1 MTQRILTVLLFLT
14 WGLILLVLIRP
25 LSPASGASLMPLEP
39 LSPAVSVG
47 DPAPE
52 ASAPEPEPAGDVT
65 VPEPPADGAVQH
77 LLLLGVDQRPG
88 DKGRSDVMLLVSLM
102 PDEGR
107 ISVLS
112 IPRDTQVEL
121 RGRPDKLNA
130 AYAYGGT
137 EMAREAVE
145 RLLGIEVA
153 HVAAVNFEGF
163 AAAIDAL
170 GGVTVT
176 VPQDMDYEDPYQDLY
191 IHLKAGTQVLD
202 GDHALQFVRF
212 RSDGRGDFG
221 RMERQQALLRALQE
235 QYLGPGLVTRI
246 PALWQAVSP
255 YVETDLTASDLP
267 GLLMAA
273 LRSRGEMTTATL
285 PGQSFQENGISYV
298 RLDPGAL
305 EETRAMLRGKE

>member
-1 MTQRILTVLLFLT
+1 MTQRILAVLLFLT
-14 WGLILLVLIRP
+14 WGLILWVLIQP
-25 LSPASGASLMPLEP
+25 LPAATDASLLPVGSLSP
-39 LSPAVSVG
+39 V
-47 DPAPE
+47 
-52 ASAPEPEPAGDVT
+52 ASAGSPVPGAPASEQAGDVT
-65 VPEPPADGAVQH
+65 RPDAPADGAVQH

-102 PDEGR
+102 PEKGR

-130 AYAYGGT
+130 AYAYGGI

-153 HVAAVNFEGF
+153 HVAAINFEGF
-163 AAAIDAL
+163 AAVIDAL

-176 VPQDMDYEDPYQDLY
+176 VPHDMHYEDPYQDLH
-191 IHLKAGTQVLD
+191 IHLKAGSQVLD
-202 GDHALQFVRF
+202 GKHALQFVRF
-212 RSDGRGDFG
+212 RADGRGDFG

-285 PGQSFQENGISYV
+285 PGQPFREDGISYV
-298 RLDPGAL
+298 RRDPDAL
-305 EETRAMLRGKE
+305 EEARAILRGEE